1 MKRLTVEINC
11 YEIFPTLVHEFQF
24 DPSNREEMIAL
35 VRELNARGGYKYD
48 RLNEEKEFAHFT
60 TYVHGLCEQ
69 ILEYQGY
76 EYNSIEIT
84 QMWPNLMGYG
94 SVLLQ
99 HSHPNSF
106 LSGVWYLQTPEKT
119 APLRFHD
126 SGIKQVIRPRRKERN
141 RFNKEMQAF
150 PAEYG
155 KGLLFSGWMPHSVP
169 QIKTPGDLER
179 ISISWNTQ
187 VKGYYGE
194 PGMLQNME
202 II

>member
-1 MKRLTVEINC
+1 MTDLNC
-11 YEIFPTLVHEFQF
+11 HEMFPTLVYEFQF

-35 VRELNARGGYKYD
+35 VRELDARGGYKYN
-48 RLNEEKEFAHFT
+48 RLNEKKEFAHFT

-84 QMWPNLMGYG
+84 QMWPNIMGYG
-94 SVLLQ
+94 SVHSQ

-106 LSGVWYLQTPEKT
+106 LSGVWYLQTPEET
-119 APLRFHD
+119 SLRFHD
-126 SGIKQVIRPRRKERN
+126 PRAQANVLRPRRKNRN
-141 RFNKEMQAF
+141 RLNKSVQSF

-155 KGLLFSGWMPHSVP
+155 KGLLFSGWMQHSVP

-194 PGMLQNME
+194 PGMLANME